1 MTDRILGIIG
11 MMRKASALV
20 IGEDQVSEAIQKGKV
35 KVLIIP
41 SDAGESVR
49 KFAVR
54 ASANRHLEVIEIPYQ
69 TEVLSDAVGLTNCRI
84 AAATDLGFAKAMVNM
99 LSKQNPERY
108 QSEEERINRRFEKR
122 ERRKR
127 EKPGLKTKNMAAAAS
142 TEKSSLP
149 ISRLV

>member
-69 TEVLSDAVGLTNCRI
+69 TEVHSDAVGLINCRI

-127 EKPGLKTKNMAAAAS
+127 EKPGLKTKK
-142 TEKSSLP
+142 KSAGRS
-149 ISRLV
+149 

>member
-108 QSEEERINRRFEKR
+108 QSEEERINRRFEK
-122 ERRKR
+122 
-127 EKPGLKTKNMAAAAS
+127 
-142 TEKSSLP
+142 
-149 ISRLV
+149 